1 MVEGVPVQFLPVYN
15 SLVEE
20 ALNRAQDTVYE
31 NVPTRILRSEYLVA
45 IALQT
50 GRSKDRERVRILREQ
65 AKLDTDLLAD
75 ILNRH
80 QLEEKWKQ
88 WTE

>member
-1 MVEGVPVQFLPVYN
+1 M
-15 SLVEE
+15 
-20 ALNRAQDTVYE
+20 
-31 NVPTRILRSEYLVA
+31 RILRREYLVA

-65 AKLDTDLLAD
+65 AKLDIRLLAD
-75 ILNRH
+75 ILKRH
-80 QLEEKWKQ
+80 QLEKRWQQ